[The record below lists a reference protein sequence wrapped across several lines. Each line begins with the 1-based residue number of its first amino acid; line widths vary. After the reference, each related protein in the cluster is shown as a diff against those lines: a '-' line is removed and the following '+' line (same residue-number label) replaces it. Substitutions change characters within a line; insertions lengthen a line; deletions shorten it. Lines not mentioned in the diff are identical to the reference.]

1 MRLWTY
7 LPKGTTK
14 RDAESLR
21 KKILDYGDKNNKA
34 ILVEHELLPD
44 PGDIMSDIWR
54 LRIVLSDKSTP
65 QDIFFLGEFI
75 GINQTLISHEDKS
88 V

>member
-1 MRLWTY
+1 MRLQTM
-7 LPKGTTK
+7 LPSGTTK

-21 KKILDYGDKNNKA
+21 KKILEYGDLNSKGY
-34 ILVEHELLPD
+34 LVEHELIPD
-44 PGDIMSDIWR
+44 PGNILKDLWR
-54 LRIVLSDKSTP
+54 LRIVISDKSTP

-75 GINQTLISHEDKS
+75 GINQTKLSHEDKS